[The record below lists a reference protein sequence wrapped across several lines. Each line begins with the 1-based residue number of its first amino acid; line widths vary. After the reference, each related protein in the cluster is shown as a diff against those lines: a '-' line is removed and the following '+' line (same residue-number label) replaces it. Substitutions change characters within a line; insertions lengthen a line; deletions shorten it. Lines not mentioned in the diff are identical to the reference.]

1 MTPLPLTA
9 LGAVLLAASGWH
21 GWHSKGDQLA
31 SQTNTQQL
39 QQARQALADYAAQT
53 QRLADITDRVQQQTT
68 RLASTSARQQQDYR
82 RHAQATPLPADC
94 HLDAGRLQQLQT
106 AIATINHTITTGQP
120 EPPAADH

>member
-1 MTPLPLTA
+1 MKPLPLTV
-9 LGAVLLAASGWH
+9 LGVALLAASWWH

-31 SQTNTQQL
+31 NQANNRQL

-53 QRLADITDRVQQQTT
+53 QRLATIADRVQQHTT

-82 RHAQATPLPADC
+82 RHAQTMPLPADC

-106 AIATINHTITTGQP
+106 AIAIINHTITTAQP
-120 EPPAADH
+120 QPPAADH